1 VTLFFLCQALIPN
14 AIAVTKH
21 PMNAQKTGS
30 RNIDFMLTSPLSR
43 EIYLLAAEL
52 SNFNSNYTLLLK
64 KVMNRLSFWTMFLK
78 KAFFHIIGRL

>member
-1 VTLFFLCQALIPN
+1 MQVTRQHENGDTVVGRIMAIAANSSIFIGRQQYLKIVPDVTLFFLCQALIPN

-43 EIYLLAAEL
+43 EI
-52 SNFNSNYTLLLK
+52 
-64 KVMNRLSFWTMFLK
+64 
-78 KAFFHIIGRL
+78 